1 MSTNLSVRSDE
12 MHTFIEP
19 VPDNYLKTLCDDL
32 KSYSA
37 IDPEYFDRFDVK
49 RGLRNRDG
57 SGVMAGLTKVCSVEG
72 YHIED
77 GERKPVEGHLTYRG
91 VDVNDIVNA
100 CIKENRFGFEETV
113 WLLLFGHL
121 PTRTQLEK
129 FSGVI
134 SASRELPE
142 DFIEDMIMK
151 APSPNIMNKLERS
164 VLSLYSYDLN
174 PDDISIENVLRQSIQ
189 IISQL
194 PMIMTYAYQ
203 VKRRYYLKK
212 SMYLHPIKPGLSTAE
227 TILYNT
233 RSDRKYTD
241 EEAKLLDL
249 CLILHA
255 EHGGGNNS
263 AFATRVLSSSGTDT
277 YAAISAGVGA
287 LKGPRHG
294 GANIKVSEMLNYLKE
309 DVNDI
314 TDEGQVADFLK
325 KVINRQAGD
334 RSGLV
339 YGMGHAVYTLSDPR
353 QIILKREAGKI
364 AEEKGFGAEF
374 KALELIEKLTPE
386 IFASEKH
393 NTKKMCANV
402 DMYSGLIYEMLRIP
416 QDLYTPLFAI
426 ARVAGWSAH
435 RIEELIS
442 GNRVIR
448 PAYKNLAVPKDYV
461 DIDERVSDFKRDSQ
475 YVPLDER

>member
-1 MSTNLSVRSDE
+1 MPTY
-12 MHTFIEP
+12 IEP
-19 VPDNYLKTLCDDL
+19 VSSERFTELCKELKNY
-32 KSYSA
+32 SSVPA
-37 IDPEYFDRFDVK
+37 EYFDRFEVK

-57 SGVMAGLTKVCSVEG
+57 SGVMAGLTKVCAVEG
-72 YHIED
+72 YYIDD

-91 VDVNDIVNA
+91 IDINDLVDG
-100 CIKENRFGFEETV
+100 CIKENRFGYEEV
-113 WLLLFGHL
+113 AWLLLFGHL
-121 PTRTQLEK
+121 PTRNQLNEFNK
-129 FSGVI
+129 ILSD
-134 SASRELPE
+134 SRELPE

-164 VLSLYSYDLN
+164 VLSLYSYDSN

-189 IISQL
+189 LVAQL
-194 PMIMTYAYQ
+194 PTIMTYAYQ

-233 RSDRKYTD
+233 RSDRKFTD

-249 CLILHA
+249 CLMIHA

-263 AFATRVLSSSGTDT
+263 AFATRVLTSSGTDT
-277 YAAISAGVGA
+277 YAAISAGIGA

-294 GANIKVSEMLNYLKE
+294 GANHKVTEMMNFMKE
-309 DVNDI
+309 DVKDI
-314 TDEGQVADFLK
+314 TNEGQVADFLR
-325 KVINRQAGD
+325 KVINNEAGD
-334 RSGLV
+334 RTGLV

-353 QIILKREAGKI
+353 QIILKREAIKL
-364 AEEKGFGAEF
+364 AEKTGFGDEF
-374 KALELIEKLTPE
+374 KALDLIEKLTPE
-386 IFASEKH
+386 IFASEK
-393 NTKKMCANV
+393 NNNKKICANV
-402 DMYSGLIYEMLRIP
+402 DLYSGLIYQILRIP
-416 QDLYTPLFAI
+416 EDLYTPLFAI

-448 PAYKNLAVPKDYV
+448 PAYKNMAVPKDYV
-461 DIDERVSDFKRDSQ
+461 SIDERVDDFKKSSV